1 MCMTSSKFLLL
12 IIKALS
18 SRNLKRARS
27 ELLATAATPDNEPD
41 FEERLNFEP
50 RMLCT
55 FFFGRFYIESGY
67 LQCMVEYNVVKF
79 CRFCK
84 NRFVVGKREARRMY
98 CDACEKKVA
107 KMPDN

>member
-1 MCMTSSKFLLL
+1 MKLGFWHRIYSFLFIFL
-12 IIKALS
+12 
-18 SRNLKRARS
+18 
-27 ELLATAATPDNEPD
+27 
-41 FEERLNFEP
+41 
-50 RMLCT
+50 
-55 FFFGRFYIESGY
+55 GRFYIESGY